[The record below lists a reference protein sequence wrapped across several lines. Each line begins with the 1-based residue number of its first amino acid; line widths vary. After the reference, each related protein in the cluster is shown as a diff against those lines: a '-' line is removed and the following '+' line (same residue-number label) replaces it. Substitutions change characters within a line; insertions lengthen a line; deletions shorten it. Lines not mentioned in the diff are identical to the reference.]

1 MDFFT
6 AKNLTKGKIYMSVY
20 FNLASTHQIALANPH
35 FYESPTQPLYLD
47 RTLQYHDFIYLCE
60 GGWMIT
66 ESDVDYRLH
75 ADDVLL
81 LSAGHHHYTRF
92 PCEPRTRTMC
102 IHVSCEPGDLTPSES
117 ALELPIHMNVKGH
130 PRVWKYFNQ
139 IVSIYWN
146 HETHKSAR
154 MSTLFNQLV
163 LELAD
168 ISEKGDG
175 YEHEL
180 VVAAIKM
187 INNAPHMRFN
197 AADVAKE
204 LSVSLKKL
212 DSAMLKSTGLTFSK
226 YQTMRKLEMAAAQ
239 IVVEPDIRLSEIA
252 SLFGFYDEFHLSRLF
267 KQKYGVSPQQYRKN
281 ALEKS
286 PNP

>member
-1 MDFFT
+1 MP
-6 AKNLTKGKIYMSVY
+6 AY
-20 FNLASTHQIALANPH
+20 FNLGSVHQIVLANPH
-35 FYESPTQPLYLD
+35 FYEKPTMPLYLN

-60 GGWMIT
+60 GSWMIT
-66 ESDVDYRLH
+66 ESDIDYRLQE
-75 ADDVLL
+75 DDVLL

-102 IHVSCEPGDLTPSES
+102 IHVSNEPGDLVPSEN
-117 ALELPIHMNVKGH
+117 ALALPVHMNVKGH
-130 PRVWKYFNQ
+130 PRIWKFFNQ

-146 HETHKSAR
+146 QETHKSAR

-168 ISEKGDG
+168 IAEKSDG

-180 VVAAIKM
+180 AAAAIRM
-187 INNAPHMRFN
+187 INTSPHMRFN

-204 LSVSLKKL
+204 LSVSIKKL
-212 DSAMLKSTGLTFSK
+212 DAAMLKDTGMTFSK

-267 KQKYGVSPQQYRKN
+267 KKKYGISPQQYKRN
-281 ALEKS
+281 GLGES
-286 PNP
+286 EDS